1 MNKWEFILR
10 NDHEL
15 SKAAADVALRQ
26 VSDIILYEI
35 EQREIKSPSAFDLAM
50 KEQITDKIESAK
62 AIETMRELLD
72 TAVDYDQRIVLR
84 TEVLIHSL
92 DNDEKCKEA
101 IKIKRE
107 SIQNSECLA
116 KVQKILKEVY
126 G

>member
-1 MNKWEFILR
+1 MPQLEDTDYHLERWMNKWEFILR

-35 EQREIKSPSAFDLAM
+35 EQQEIKSSSAFDLAM
-50 KEQITDKIESAK
+50 KEQITDKIESLK
-62 AIETMRELLD
+62 VIETMRELLD

-92 DNDEKCKEA
+92 D
-101 IKIKRE
+101 
-107 SIQNSECLA
+107 
-116 KVQKILKEVY
+116 
-126 G
+126 

>member
-1 MNKWEFILR
+1 MSKWEFILR

-35 EQREIKSPSAFDLAM
+35 EQREVKSPHNEFDLAM
-50 KEQITDKIESAK
+50 EEQNNKIESAK
-62 AIETMRELLD
+62 AIETVRELLD
-72 TAVDYDQRIVLR
+72 TAIDYDQRIVLR
-84 TEVLIHSL
+84 TEILIRSL
-92 DNDEKCKEA
+92 EKDEKSKEA
-101 IKIKRE
+101 TKIKRE

-116 KVQKILKEVY
+116 KVQKVLKEVY